1 MAKTGRQGLTDEQV
15 EQEISKLVGSHY
27 VKLARKEEQIRYRR
41 RKYLYT
47 LRQYDR
53 MGRELEQAGVTFEVL
68 EAMDKECTA
77 LNGGEV

>member
-1 MAKTGRQGLTDEQV
+1 MATRGRQGLTDEQV
-15 EQEISKLVGSHY
+15 EQEIAKLVGSHY

-68 EAMDKECTA
+68 QAMEQECACET
-77 LNGGEV
+77 EV